1 MDIGNVLSNGPYDLD
16 YERDFAAVSTV
27 VIKYPLLKLYH
38 KKTYF
43 PFIIQLK
50 LLICALSEI
59 IRPLTLIAKSILP
72 LSDHFQYKLHIIE
85 RKIFFIDSS

>member
-38 KKTYF
+38 KKNLF
-43 PFIIQLK
+43 PINNTTETP
-50 LLICALSEI
+50 LSEI